1 MIKDM
6 NKNMQGE
13 RDGVRL
19 FDREIAIIT
28 PDTLSAVGL
37 RELLKEVAPDNIIRT
52 FADFGVFADDTPD
65 MYTWY
70 FISSQTYVLF
80 NAFFLPRKDKT
91 VILMHGVGGTAIP
104 ASNHILNIFLPEKR
118 LKAELFKLL
127 SGDTLLPVS
136 EGDRDLSAREIE
148 VLVLVSKGYI
158 NKEIADKLNIS
169 LTTVI
174 THRKNIT
181 EKLGIKSVSG
191 LTMYAVMN
199 GYVEADRI

>member
-1 MIKDM
+1 M
-6 NKNMQGE
+6 
-13 RDGVRL
+13 
-19 FDREIAIIT
+19 EIAIIT
-28 PDTLSAVGL
+28 PDTLSAIGL
-37 RELLKEVAPDNIIRT
+37 RDILQNIVPESIIRT
-52 FADFGVFADDTPD
+52 FPDFGTFADDTPD

-70 FISSQTYVLF
+70 FVSSQTYVLY

-91 VILMHGVGGTAIP
+91 VILMHGVGGTPLP
-104 ASNHILNIFLPEKR
+104 AGNHILNIFLPEQR
-118 LKAELFKLL
+118 MYQELSRFFCDRKP
-127 SGDTLLPVS
+127 LPVP
-136 EGDRDLSAREIE
+136 EDDNKELSAREIE

-158 NKEIADKLNIS
+158 NKEIAEKLNIS

>member
-1 MIKDM
+1 MVY
-6 NKNMQGE
+6 NNSNHPASPSERAGE
-13 RDGVRL
+13 RL
-19 FDREIAIIT
+19 EIAIIT
-28 PDTLSAVGL
+28 PDTLSAIGL
-37 RELLKEVAPDNIIRT
+37 RELLKGIDPICIVRMFPN
-52 FADFGVFADDTPD
+52 FGAFADDTPD

-70 FISSQTYVLF
+70 FVSSQTYVLY
-80 NAFFLPRKDKT
+80 NAFFLPRKEKT
-91 VILMHGVGGTAIP
+91 IILMHGVGGTVIP
-104 ASNHILNIFLPEKR
+104 AGNHILNIFLPEQKMQT
-118 LKAELFKLL
+118 ELARFFEEKKP
-127 SGDTLLPVS
+127 LPTP
-136 EGDRDLSAREIE
+136 EEEKELSAREIE

>member
-1 MIKDM
+1 M
-6 NKNMQGE
+6 NKDNQSAN
-13 RDGVRL
+13 L
-19 FDREIAIIT
+19 EIAIIT

-37 RELLKEVAPDNIIRT
+37 RELLKEIDPTNTVRT
-52 FADFGVFADDTPD
+52 FPDFGTFADDTPD

-70 FISSQTYVLF
+70 FVSSQTYVLY
-80 NAFFLPRKDKT
+80 NAFFLPRKEKT
-91 VILMHGVGGTAIP
+91 VILMHGVGGTALP
-104 ASNHILNIFLPEKR
+104 SSNHILNIFLPERR
-118 LKAELFKLL
+118 LKAELAKFF
-127 SGDTLLPVS
+127 SGSIALPIP
-136 EGDRDLSAREIE
+136 EEDRDLSTREIE

>member
-1 MIKDM
+1 M
-6 NKNMQGE
+6 
-13 RDGVRL
+13 
-19 FDREIAIIT
+19 EIAIIN
-28 PDTLSAVGL
+28 PDTLSAIGL
-37 RELLKEVAPDNIIRT
+37 KKLLSEISEEFIIRT
-52 FADFGVFADDTPD
+52 FADYGTFADDTPD

-70 FISSQTYVLF
+70 FVSSQTYVLY
-80 NAFFLPRKDKT
+80 NSFFLPRKEKT
-91 VILMHGVGGTAIP
+91 VILMLGIGLNTASGG
-104 ASNHILNIFLPEKR
+104 NHILNIFLPEKMM
-118 LKAELFKLL
+118 KAELSKFF
-127 SGDTLLPVS
+127 SDSIPLPPPH
-136 EGDRDLSAREIE
+136 EEAELSAREIE
-148 VLVLVSKGYI
+148 VLVLITKGYI

>member
-1 MIKDM
+1 M
-6 NKNMQGE
+6 
-13 RDGVRL
+13 
-19 FDREIAIIT
+19 EIAIIN
-28 PDTLSAVGL
+28 PDTLSAIGL
-37 RELLKEVAPDNIIRT
+37 KKLLNEISADFIVRT
-52 FADFGVFADDTPD
+52 FPDYGSLADDTPD

-70 FISSQTYVLF
+70 FVTSQTYVLY
-80 NAFFLPRKDKT
+80 NSFFLPRKEKT
-91 VILMHGVGGTAIP
+91 VVLMHGISFNTVSAG
-104 ASNHILNIFLPEKR
+104 NHILNLFLPEKMM
-118 LKAELFKLL
+118 KTELTKFFHDCIPL
-127 SGDTLLPVS
+127 TTIS
-136 EGDRDLSAREIE
+136 EEPELSAREIE
-148 VLVLVSKGYI
+148 VLVLVTKGFI

>member
-1 MIKDM
+1 M
-6 NKNMQGE
+6 NKN
-13 RDGVRL
+13 VL
-19 FDREIAIIT
+19 EIAIIT

-37 RELLKEVAPDNIIRT
+37 RELLKELGPNHTIRT
-52 FADFGVFADDTPD
+52 FPDFGTFADDTPD

-70 FISSQTYVLF
+70 FVSSQTYVLY
-80 NAFFLPRKDKT
+80 NAFFLPRKEKT
-91 VILMHGVGGTAIP
+91 VILMHGVGGTALP
-104 ASNHILNIFLPEKR
+104 ASNHILNIFLPEKK
-118 LKAELFKLL
+118 LKAELIKFL
-127 SGDTLLPVS
+127 SGNSPLPAPEES
-136 EGDRDLSAREIE
+136 RDLSAREIE

>member
-1 MIKDM
+1 M
-6 NKNMQGE
+6 
-13 RDGVRL
+13 
-19 FDREIAIIT
+19 EIAIIT

-37 RELLKEVAPDNIIRT
+37 RELIKSICGQCIVRT
-52 FADFGVFADDTPD
+52 FPDFGTFADDTPD

-70 FISSQTYVLF
+70 FVSSQTYVLY
-80 NAFFLPRKDKT
+80 NAFFQPRKAKT
-91 VILMHGVGGTAIP
+91 VILMHGVGGTAMP
-104 ASNHILNIFLPEKR
+104 PGHHILNIFLPEIR
-118 LKAELFKLL
+118 LKAELEKFI
-127 SGDTLLPVS
+127 SGSARPIRH
-136 EGDRDLSAREIE
+136 ENGDKDLSDREIE

-158 NKEIADKLNIS
+158 NKEIAEKLNIS

-199 GYVEADRI
+199 GYVEADSI

>member
-1 MIKDM
+1 MKEDSTM
-6 NKNMQGE
+6 NI
-13 RDGVRL
+13 
-19 FDREIAIIT
+19 EIAIIT

-37 RELLKEVAPDNIIRT
+37 RELLKEIAQENIIRT
-52 FADFGVFADDTPD
+52 FPDFGTFADDTPD

-70 FISSQTYVLF
+70 FVSSQTYVLY
-80 NAFFLPRKDKT
+80 NAFFLHRKEKT
-91 VILMHGVGGTAIP
+91 VILMHGVGGTALP
-104 ASNHILNIFLPEKR
+104 AGNHILNIFLPENK
-118 LKAELFKLL
+118 LKTELSKFL
-127 SGDTLLPVS
+127 SGS
-136 EGDRDLSAREIE
+136 ASLSSPEESKELSSREIE

>member
-1 MIKDM
+1 MEEHII
-6 NKNMQGE
+6 
-13 RDGVRL
+13 
-19 FDREIAIIT
+19 EIAIIT

-37 RELLKEVAPDNIIRT
+37 KKLLNEVKPKAVVRS
-52 FADFGVFADDTPD
+52 FSDFGAFADDTPD
-65 MYTWY
+65 MYAWY
-70 FISSQTYVLF
+70 FISSQTYVLY
-80 NAFFLPRKDKT
+80 NAFFLPRKEKT
-91 VILMHGVGGTAIP
+91 VILMHGIGGTSFP
-104 ASNHILNIFLPEKR
+104 AGNHILNIFLPEQVIKS
-118 LKAELFKLL
+118 ELSALFAGQTL
-127 SGDTLLPVS
+127 STTP
-136 EGDRDLSAREIE
+136 EEDRELSAREIE

-181 EKLGIKSVSG
+181 DKLGIKSVSG

>member
-1 MIKDM
+1 M
-6 NKNMQGE
+6 NTEK
-13 RDGVRL
+13 
-19 FDREIAIIT
+19 EIAIIT
-28 PDTLSAVGL
+28 PDTLSAKGL
-37 RELLKEVAPDNIIRT
+37 QELLKEINNKLIIRK
-52 FADFGVFADDTPD
+52 FPNFGAFADDTPD

-70 FISSQTYVLF
+70 FVSSQTYVLY
-80 NAFFLPRKDKT
+80 NNFFLPRKKRT
-91 VILMHGVGGTAIP
+91 IILMHGIGGTAIP
-104 ASNHILNIFLPEKR
+104 ASNYILNIFLPEEKLR
-118 LKAELFKLL
+118 SELVQFLTEQTPP
-127 SGDTLLPVS
+127 TLPK
-136 EGDRDLSAREIE
+136 EEDKDLSIREIE

>member
-1 MIKDM
+1 MHTNTFQNGM
-6 NKNMQGE
+6 
-13 RDGVRL
+13 
-19 FDREIAIIT
+19 EIAIIT

-37 RELLKEVAPDNIIRT
+37 RELLQEIAPNCTIRT
-52 FADFGVFADDTPD
+52 FPDFSTFADDTPD

-70 FISSQTYVLF
+70 FVSSQTYVLY
-80 NAFFLPRKDKT
+80 NAFFLPRKEKT
-91 VILMHGVGGTAIP
+91 VILMHGIGGTAIP
-104 ASNHILNIFLPEKR
+104 SNNHILNFFLPEAK
-118 LKAELFKLL
+118 LKTELLNFL
-127 SGDTLLPVS
+127 SEQTPLPTPE
-136 EGDRDLSAREIE
+136 EGSRELSVREIE
-148 VLVLVSKGYI
+148 VLTLIAKGYI